1 MSNAYNINYRGYSFG
16 FLAGQV
22 LGAPTAKYLIDSTPG
37 EDVLI
42 SLDQWFSTH
51 PIKEGQLS
59 RSDNVFSSPR
69 SALFIGSNKDTKGIG
84 RHMHVTVDELVFIY
98 KGEGEMYINGKWVPV
113 KAGDLHVCPRGV
125 AHATRALP
133 GKELLSFNMFSPPQP
148 KGAHDRVMIDE

>member
-1 MSNAYNINYRGYSFG
+1 MRTMVIIGAIALA

-42 SLDQWFSTH
+42 NLDEWFSTH
-51 PIKEGQLS
+51 PVKQGELS

-69 SALFIGSNKDTKGIG
+69 AVLNIGTNKDTKGIG
-84 RHMHVTVDELVFIY
+84 RHMHVTVDEIIFVY

-125 AHATRALP
+125 AHASRALP
-133 GKELLSFNMFSPPQP
+133 GKELLSFNIFAPPQP

>member
-1 MSNAYNINYRGYSFG
+1 MRTMVIIGAIALA

-42 SLDQWFSTH
+42 NLDEWFSTH
-51 PIKEGQLS
+51 PVKEGELS

-69 SALFIGSNKDTKGIG
+69 SALFIGTSKDPKGIG

>member
-1 MSNAYNINYRGYSFG
+1 MRTTLIIAAIVSA

-22 LGAPTAKYLIDSTPG
+22 LGAPTIKYLIDSTPG

-42 SLDQWFSTH
+42 NLDEWFSTH
-51 PIKEGQLS
+51 PIKEGALG

-69 SALFIGSNKDTKGIG
+69 SALFVGSSKDPKGIG

-98 KGEGEMYINGKWVPV
+98 KGEGEMYINGQWVPV
-113 KAGDLHVCPRGV
+113 KAGTLHICPRGV

>member
-1 MSNAYNINYRGYSFG
+1 MRTMVIIGAIALA

-42 SLDQWFSTH
+42 NLDEWFSTH
-51 PIKEGQLS
+51 PVKEGQLG

-69 SALFIGSNKDTKGIG
+69 SALFIGTNKDPKGIG

>member
-1 MSNAYNINYRGYSFG
+1 MRTILIIGAIVLA

-42 SLDQWFSTH
+42 NLDEWFSTH
-51 PIKEGQLS
+51 PVKQGDLS

-69 SALFIGSNKDTKGIG
+69 SALFIGTSKDPKGIG

>member
-1 MSNAYNINYRGYSFG
+1 MVIIGAIALA

-42 SLDQWFSTH
+42 NLDEWFSTH
-51 PIKEGQLS
+51 PVKEGELS

-69 SALFIGSNKDTKGIG
+69 AVLNIGTNKDTKGIG
-84 RHMHVTVDELVFIY
+84 RHMHVTVDEIIFVY

-125 AHATRALP
+125 AHASRALP
-133 GKELLSFNMFSPPQP
+133 GKELLSFNIFAPPQP